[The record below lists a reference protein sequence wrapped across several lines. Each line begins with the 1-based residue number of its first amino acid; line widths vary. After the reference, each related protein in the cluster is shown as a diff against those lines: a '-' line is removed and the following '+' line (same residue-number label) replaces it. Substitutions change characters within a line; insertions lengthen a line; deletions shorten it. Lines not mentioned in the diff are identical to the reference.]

1 MAWVTPSNVA
11 TGDVLTASK
20 WNQDVVENWN
30 ALGDAWTAY
39 TPTWTNLTVG
49 NATQN
54 SAYIA
59 IGKLHIVRIFLKFGS
74 TTSISGIPEIT
85 LPNGVSFSSGYAGTT
100 IIGTGN
106 LRDASGGTDY
116 MSPLMRS
123 ASTAARL
130 RFLCE
135 QVNATYAAAAA
146 ISASVPMTWAVDD
159 EISGTFTFEA
169 A

>member
-1 MAWVTPSNVA
+1 MAWVTPTNVS

-30 ALGDAWTAY
+30 SIGGAWTSY

-49 NATQN
+49 NATQD
-54 SAYIA
+54 SAFIA
-59 IGKLHIVRIFLKFGS
+59 AGKLHIVRIFLKFGS
-74 TTSISGIPEIT
+74 TSSISGIPEIT
-85 LPNGVSFSSGYAGTT
+85 LPNGVSFSSGYAVTT
-100 IIGTGN
+100 IVGTGG

-116 MSPLMRS
+116 TAILMRS
-123 ASTAARL
+123 GSTAARL
-130 RFLCE
+130 RFLAE
-135 QVNATYAAAAA
+135 QVNATYAAASA
-146 ISASVPMTWAVDD
+146 ISASIPMTWAVDD